1 MSNNYQKNIRPFTS
15 IVNTEFGRRVH
26 YTRRSVINEY
36 NILDDLQEQMTDYNF
51 NKQAILYLD
60 RYYRGDQPILYRK
73 KEVRSDINNKVVE
86 NHAFEL
92 VESKVADLCG
102 EPVQYALM
110 GNEDEKLSKEIKV
123 LNAYMQT
130 ENKASIDIE
139 RERWAQICGTSYIF
153 VGNEKRL
160 RLFDEAPFYLNVCNP
175 AYTFVVYFS
184 DDKTP
189 AYSVQVLYDEDDVE
203 FYLIYTTTQ
212 SFTIKN
218 GEIINIGVNGNDMV
232 PVVEYPNNE
241 RRLSAIELTIGLTDE
256 LNKMQSDRMNGIE
269 QFVQAL
275 MMFKNCEISED
286 EFLKMLRL
294 GAISVKT
301 TTQGYDADVKR
312 LSDQLD
318 QQQSQVAKDDIY
330 QNLLIVQGKPGRSE
344 SSSGDTGQAVVLR
357 NGYYDEYKRAELRI
371 TSFLASEYLMLR
383 LVLRKIRIASGGKFD
398 LKLSD
403 IDVKPDRSK
412 LENLMVKA
420 EVMQILHKMGVDN
433 AEILKA
439 IPMFSDVQHVIATSK
454 DNMEL
459 QFKAENGLLEN
470 NEDLQ

>member
-1 MSNNYQKNIRPFTS
+1 
-15 IVNTEFGRRVH
+15 
-26 YTRRSVINEY
+26 
-36 NILDDLQEQMTDYNF
+36 
-51 NKQAILYLD
+51 
-60 RYYRGDQPILYRK
+60 
-73 KEVRSDINNKVVE
+73 
-86 NHAFEL
+86 
-92 VESKVADLCG
+92 
-102 EPVQYALM
+102 
-110 GNEDEKLSKEIKV
+110 
-123 LNAYMQT
+123 
-130 ENKASIDIE
+130 
-139 RERWAQICGTSYIF
+139 
-153 VGNEKRL
+153 
-160 RLFDEAPFYLNVCNP
+160 
-175 AYTFVVYFS
+175 
-184 DDKTP
+184 
-189 AYSVQVLYDEDDVE
+189 
-203 FYLIYTTTQ
+203 
-212 SFTIKN
+212 
-218 GEIINIGVNGNDMV
+218 
-232 PVVEYPNNE
+232 
-241 RRLSAIELTIGLTDE
+241 
-256 LNKMQSDRMNGIE
+256 
-269 QFVQAL
+269 

-470 NEDLQ
+470 NEDL